1 MKTEII
7 PALIAK
13 TQEELDESVNKVKD
27 YVKYLQLDVM
37 DGQFVPNH
45 SLDFKFELPENSCI
59 CEAHLMVAEPKEWI
73 DNLLDIAELFLV
85 HFESNDA
92 IGETIEYV
100 RKKGKKVGIVINPD
114 TSAEQIEEYLDRIDQ
129 VLVMTVNPG
138 FYGSGFLPEMLDKVK
153 KLRELKPNLNI
164 EVDGSINADT
174 IKQAA
179 DAGANLFVSGSFI
192 VKSEDPEKAVQTL
205 RKLSE
210 V

>member
-59 CEAHLMVAEPKEWI
+59 CEVHLMVAEPKEWI
-73 DNLLDIAELFLV
+73 DKLWDIAELFLI
-85 HFESNDA
+85 HFESTDN
-92 IGETIEYV
+92 IEEITDYV
-100 RKKGKKVGIVINPD
+100 KQKGKKAGIVINPG
-114 TSAEQIEEYLDRIDQ
+114 TAVEEIEKYLDKIDQ

-138 FYGSGFLPEMLDKVK
+138 AYGSKFLPETLEKVK

-192 VKSEDPEKAVQTL
+192 MKSEDPEKAVQTL

>member
-73 DNLLDIAELFLV
+73 DKLWDIAELFLI
-85 HFESNDA
+85 HFESTDN
-92 IGETIEYV
+92 IEEITDYV
-100 RKKGKKVGIVINPD
+100 KQKGKKAGIVINPG
-114 TSAEQIEEYLDRIDQ
+114 TAVEEIEKYLDKIDQ

-138 FYGSGFLPEMLDKVK
+138 AYGSKFLPETLEKVK

-192 VKSEDPEKAVQTL
+192 MKSEDPEKAVQTL

>member
-73 DNLLDIAELFLV
+73 DKLWDIAELFLI
-85 HFESNDA
+85 HFESTDN
-92 IGETIEYV
+92 IEEITDYV
-100 RKKGKKVGIVINPD
+100 KQKGKKAGIVINPG
-114 TSAEQIEEYLDRIDQ
+114 TAVEEIEKYLDKIDQ

-138 FYGSGFLPEMLDKVK
+138 AYGSKFLPETLEKVK